1 KQHLVQDPVYHYTAH
16 LMSHFHICSSD
27 ASMEKAVSCHMGGVQ
42 RLSCENGVISVVA
55 ALYGRADRETCSE
68 GRPQQQLNNTEC
80 SQQGTVDVLRRR
92 CDGKKV
98 CELSVT
104 DVESPDPCVDTYKY
118 LETSYTCLPAS
129 HLVTCEHSFA
139 HLHCDEGQAILVYG
153 AHYGRH
159 DQTTCSYRILASE
172 VQNVYCSRPT
182 SKVAESC
189 DGKSS
194 CTIRASNS
202 VFGDPCVGTYKYLE
216 VAYICQ
222 CKQPK

>member
-1 KQHLVQDPVYHYTAH
+1 
-16 LMSHFHICSSD
+16 MSHFHICSSD

-80 SQQGTVDVLRRR
+80 SQQGTVDLTVTIIILYGRYMSKETLLFYVCVSFR

-129 HLVTCEHSFA
+129 QYHMTMKL
-139 HLHCDEGQAILVYG
+139 
-153 AHYGRH
+153 
-159 DQTTCSYRILASE
+159 
-172 VQNVYCSRPT
+172 
-182 SKVAESC
+182 
-189 DGKSS
+189 
-194 CTIRASNS
+194 
-202 VFGDPCVGTYKYLE
+202 
-216 VAYICQ
+216 
-222 CKQPK
+222 

>member
-1 KQHLVQDPVYHYTAH
+1 LVQDPVYHYTAH

-80 SQQGTVDVLRRR
+80 SQQGTVDLTVTIIILYGLTENMCKYVLEKAAQLNNNQHPALLFYVCVSFR

-118 LETSYTCLPAS
+118 LETSYTCLPQQY
-129 HLVTCEHSFA
+129 F
-139 HLHCDEGQAILVYG
+139 
-153 AHYGRH
+153 
-159 DQTTCSYRILASE
+159 
-172 VQNVYCSRPT
+172 
-182 SKVAESC
+182 
-189 DGKSS
+189 
-194 CTIRASNS
+194 
-202 VFGDPCVGTYKYLE
+202 
-216 VAYICQ
+216 
-222 CKQPK
+222 

>member
-1 KQHLVQDPVYHYTAH
+1 ILYVCGFSGLLAATCLLSGA
-16 LMSHFHICSSD
+16 D
-27 ASMEKAVSCHMGGVQ
+27 ASMEKAVTCHMGVVQ
-42 RLSCENGVISVVA
+42 RLSCGTMHV
-55 ALYGRADRETCSE
+55 YTCTTKTCSE
-68 GRPQQQLNNTEC
+68 GRPQQQLNNTKC
-80 SQQGTVDVLRRR
+80 SQQGTVDVLKRR
-92 CDGKKV
+92 CDGRKV

-104 DVESPDPCVDTYKY
+104 DVQSPDPCVDTYKY

-139 HLHCDEGQAILVYG
+139 HLHCGEGQAILVYG

-159 DQTTCSYRILASE
+159 DQTTCSYRRPASQ
-172 VQNVYCSRPT
+172 VQDVYCSRPT

-189 DGKSS
+189 NGKSS